1 MISKEQIKNLAK
13 LERIELTEEEANRF
27 RLQINKVLAYVKQ
40 LERVKFK
47 ENFLPKQKAKNIW
60 REDKTL
66 EISKEEREE
75 LLNSS
80 SWREGD
86 LIKIPGVFKKN

>member
-40 LERVKFK
+40 LEQAKFK

-60 REDKTL
+60 REDETL